1 MSTKTKLVIEDWV
14 SSVIASLHGMMY
26 GAHLM
31 IHLKDYGGSGALCG
45 AAQADAMMALALMRD
60 EKSDEYKLI
69 ELVYNEL
76 SRMDSYTIETFPQ
89 KEHDLIVA
97 LEQKLATYRGRPLR
111 WLDCKTGEMIQ

>member
-1 MSTKTKLVIEDWV
+1 MTAKTKLVVEDWV

-31 IHLKDYGGSGALCG
+31 IHLKDYSGSGALCG

-60 EKSDEYKLI
+60 KKSDEYKLI
-69 ELVYNEL
+69 ESVKDEL

-89 KEHDLIVA
+89 KEHDCIVS
-97 LEQKLATYRGRPLR
+97 LEQRLAAYRGRPLK
-111 WLDCKTGEMIQ
+111 WFNCEKGVMLQ